1 MKNKILH
8 KTTSLNTMEKN
19 MPFQILEQALVKEI
33 EHINELFHKK
43 ELGEISI
50 EDQAKDEL
58 REIRKTLREQI
69 EKSKRYSSN
78 IYTEGDCTLKEMVET
93 MEIMREVVCKIEI
106 SAIKRIMDGTMVRY
120 IEIPKIKRRGYPKV
134 NRIIKTYIEE

>member
-1 MKNKILH
+1 
-8 KTTSLNTMEKN
+8 
-19 MPFQILEQALVKEI
+19 MPLQIFEQALFKEI
-33 EHINELFHKK
+33 MHINGLIGKR
-43 ELGEISI
+43 LIGEISI
-50 EDQAKDEL
+50 EDHAKDEL

-106 SAIKRIMDGTMVRY
+106 SAIKKIMDGTIVRY
-120 IEIPKIKRRGYPKV
+120 TEIPKIKILSRQKV
-134 NRIIKTYIEE
+134 SRVLKQYTEE

>member
-1 MKNKILH
+1 
-8 KTTSLNTMEKN
+8 
-19 MPFQILEQALVKEI
+19 MPFQSLEQALVKEI
-33 EHINELFHKK
+33 EHINELFRKK
-43 ELGEISI
+43 ERGEISI

-106 SAIKRIMDGTMVRY
+106 SAIKKIMDGTIVRY
-120 IEIPKIKRRGYPKV
+120 TEIPKIKILSRQKV
-134 NRIIKTYIEE
+134 SRVLKQYTEE

>member
-8 KTTSLNTMEKN
+8 KTTSLNTLEKN

-106 SAIKRIMDGTMVRY
+106 SAIKKIMDGTIVRY
-120 IEIPKIKRRGYPKV
+120 TEIPKIKIFKHLKRARVRKP
-134 NRIIKTYIEE
+134 YIEE